1 MILVVCTAN
10 QCRSPLTAAVLRARL
25 FSRAVDVTVESAG
38 LGESGYAATPP
49 TIEAAARAG
58 FDLSDHLSSR
68 LDADQLARADLV
80 LGMERRHV
88 REAVALDPHAW
99 PHAFTLR
106 ELVRRGDAI
115 GSRPRGE
122 DLAAWLGRAHA
133 GRRPADMLGTSREDD
148 VADPTGDP
156 LADYDSTAR
165 VLDELVT
172 RVVALAWP
180 R

>member
-10 QCRSPLTAAVLRARL
+10 QCRSPLAAAVLRARL
-25 FSRAVDVTVESAG
+25 FSRAVDVNVESAG
-38 LGESGYAATPP
+38 LGDSGYPATPP

-58 FDLSDHLSSR
+58 FDLSPHRSTR
-68 LDADQLARADLV
+68 LDAEQVARAELV

-106 ELVRRGDAI
+106 ELARRGDAT
-115 GSRPRGE
+115 GPRQRGE
-122 DLAAWLGRAHA
+122 DLASWLGRVHA
-133 GRRPADMLGTSREDD
+133 GRRPADMLGASHEDD

-165 VLDELVT
+165 VLDELAT

>member
-1 MILVVCTAN
+1 VILVVCTAN
-10 QCRSPLTAAVLRARL
+10 QCRSPLAAAMLRARL
-25 FSRAVDVTVESAG
+25 FSRAVDEAVESAG
-38 LGESGYAATPP
+38 LGASGYPATAP
-49 TIEAAARAG
+49 TIEAATRAG
-58 FDLSDHLSSR
+58 YDLSGHRSTR
-68 LDADQLARADLV
+68 IGAGQIARADLV

-88 REAVALDPHAW
+88 REAVALAPGAW
-99 PHAFTLR
+99 PRAFTLR

-115 GSRPRGE
+115 GPRAPDEG
-122 DLAAWLGRAHA
+122 LASWLGRVHA
-133 GRRPADMLGTSREDD
+133 DRRPADMLGTSRDDD

-172 RVVALAWP
+172 RVVVLAWP